1 MARDRWQR
9 FSWHLK
15 NDKELTCRVDAKG
28 IFGKDSKG
36 ANARTQAWHKDEEEG
51 KAGEE
56 KGEEEKIK

>member
-1 MARDRWQR
+1 M
-9 FSWHLK
+9 
-15 NDKELTCRVDAKG
+15 DAKG

-56 KGEEEKIK
+56 KGEEEKKKGSRKK